1 MNIDSRQHALLQRT
15 FLDYQPTESFLDNPL
30 VVQRAQGLYY
40 WDTDGKRYFDAI
52 GGIFVAILGHGHPRV
67 VEAMQKQLEVLSF
80 APPMHGTAD
89 VTLDFVERLSQVTP
103 GDLNFAK
110 SFSGG
115 SESIEAAL
123 KFARQYFRQSGRP
136 SKYKFI
142 SRYQGYHGGTY
153 GAMAASGTGKRKTP
167 FEPHM
172 TGFLKVLN
180 R

>member
-1 MNIDSRQHALLQRT
+1 MNISSRQHALLQRT

-67 VEAMQKQLEVLSF
+67 VEAMHKQLEVLSF

-89 VTLDFVERLSQVTP
+89 VTLDFVERLGQVTP
-103 GDLNFAK
+103 EDLNFIK

-115 SESIEAAL
+115 SESVEAAL
-123 KFARQYFRQSGRP
+123 KLARQYFRQSGRP
-136 SKYKFI
+136 SK
-142 SRYQGYHGGTY
+142 
-153 GAMAASGTGKRKTP
+153 
-167 FEPHM
+167 
-172 TGFLKVLN
+172 V
-180 R
+180 